1 MAEINPNSSD
11 QAPLSLLQAKLRRMF
26 ALGVVPVD
34 EEVEMRTYMANALMV
49 EYERS
54 RRQQDLRDAMDHN
67 ETILRRLP
75 PSSPARPERLD
86 SLSYALMSEHAMSNS
101 WRALNEAV
109 RYGKM
114 AREEAVV
121 AGLRETKLQSYFS
134 ILDNLGYA
142 LSHRNAVVESMADL
156 DEAIECAREI
166 KRCASRNESGNS
178 TNIINLVS
186 RLRTRYSKLSDLTD
200 HEEAIQLITEQL
212 SMSTPGTMQ
221 HGMALVH
228 LGEMALE
235 KFKRTDAMEDLNE
248 ALRQVKA
255 GVETLPRSHEK
266 RFQLESRIGE
276 LYSSRYKKSGDF
288 ADIRN
293 AMLYSDSAVES
304 APPANQVR
312 APYLLKLM
320 RYLRDFVS
328 ATMSIPDV
336 DKAISIGKRR
346 LEEIPRDDPQ
356 RHNCRWTFSDVLGR
370 RYLLARTVE
379 SLIEPV
385 NFIEALCR
393 DYNELVQKSGSH
405 APVDSSLIS
414 AFKRNLMRLSSK
426 PDSAARNAASTKLYE
441 LVSLACKSKDLV
453 NALLEVQ
460 KEHGKQLQVY
470 IDSTELEQVLSEE
483 AIQQRVS
490 EQEREEQAELEKRKS
505 EPRWRPKEYE
515 TEFGVRQL
523 AIDPNTKKFM
533 FTIGE
538 DLRKHLLGDDQ
549 AEGLT
554 RDQFV
559 EREARQERETF
570 DKAKAEGKHP
580 NAQLCRMCRYV
591 KLLQPKVNEDG
602 FTWKPCVEYIPFG
615 NWNQVSCR
623 HSCSICRLILSCI
636 TGNQLTNTLHPR
648 LATIDWEVQG
658 VGYGLTKLSGGET
671 MLKLEYGML
680 PVGELRILTPS
691 NFDQALR
698 QGWEAKEQSLQFK
711 EILKKKEGPVHATDG
726 QQVDI
731 VQLKQ
736 WLNNCDHNH
745 GSVCNSYRGSGQR
758 YAADIP
764 MIVIDVVDDCL
775 VEATSAVKYFTL
787 SYVWGAAEMSKT
799 LRMNYDARLQKGGLG
814 RLFPATIADAITLVR
829 SLGERF
835 LWVDALCI
843 VQDDEVRK
851 QNDIKQMDIVYGK
864 AFATIMAMHGVSAGA
879 GLSGVNS
886 TSRLPQQIQSVT
898 ISGRSKDLEFD
909 PHQKDQETVHMVAS
923 PMPLHLALEVSTLDT
938 RGWILQEQ
946 LLSRRCL
953 YFTSH
958 YVYFLCGREVLNECG
973 ISQPLGHN
981 LDDWDQ
987 PEGTESVRSS
997 PINNPLVNLQELAD
1011 LEPERRQYRAFA
1023 LYTKLVERYTLRKL
1037 SYESDILDG
1046 FSGLFAILN
1055 EYFQSDIIS
1064 GLPTSA
1070 LDLVL
1075 LWAPAARLPRRG
1087 CKLLTMGGGFDLGQ
1101 VNRNFPSWSWA
1112 GWTGPIE
1119 YSLFVE
1125 TISAEEPLPTPLISS
1140 YTIDVDGKLQVIP
1153 ARISGKEASLISN
1166 SDTPNIGASSC
1177 PADVSLPH
1185 LSPKAPLISNL
1196 LQFFAPCVPLTA
1208 FTIPGR
1214 REYLS
1219 RQEHIHSTGSQS
1231 VRHILDPRGKRCGLW
1246 WEQAGYVYVGNGMS
1260 ADAESKM
1267 LLVGINQ
1274 HGDTFRPRKGPNRVE
1289 GEIRMFDE
1297 DEYPHKGKGS
1307 GLVNVLAI
1315 DLYMGHAYAERITV
1329 ARIHVKAWEEAGP
1342 QMRLVQLV

>member
-1 MAEINPNSSD
+1 MAEINPSSSD
-11 QAPLSLLQAKLRRMF
+11 QSRLYEMQANLPRLF
-26 ALGVVPVD
+26 ALGIIPVD
-34 EEVEMRTYMANALMV
+34 QEVKMRTSIADALMV

-67 ETILRRLP
+67 ETVLRRLP
-75 PSSPARPERLD
+75 PSSPARPERLN
-86 SLSYALMSEHAMSNS
+86 SLSYAYMSEHAVSNS
-101 WRALNEAV
+101 RRALNEAV
-109 RYGKM
+109 RYGEM

-121 AGLRETKLQSYFS
+121 AGLLETKRQSYFS

-142 LSHRNAVVESMADL
+142 LSHRNAVAESMADL
-156 DEAIECAREI
+156 DEAIKCAREI
-166 KRCASRNESGNS
+166 RRCASRDEPGNS
-178 TNIINLVS
+178 TNTIKLVS
-186 RLRTRYSKLSDLTD
+186 RLRTRYNKLHNPTD

-228 LGEMALE
+228 LGEMAFE

-248 ALRQVKA
+248 ALRQVKT
-255 GVETLPRSHEK
+255 GVDTLPRAHEK

-304 APPANQVR
+304 APPASQVR
-312 APYLLKLM
+312 APYLSELM
-320 RYLRDFVS
+320 RCLRDFVN
-328 ATMSIPDV
+328 ATLSIADV

-346 LEEIPRDDPQ
+346 LAEVPKDDPQ
-356 RHNCRWTFSDVLGR
+356 RHNWRRTFSDVLGR

-385 NFIEALCR
+385 NFIEALC
-393 DYNELVQKSGSH
+393 DEYNELVKKSGSQ

-414 AFKRNLMRLSSK
+414 AFKKNLMRLSSK
-426 PDSAARNAASTKLYE
+426 TDGAARKAATTKLYE
-441 LVSLACKSKDLV
+441 LVSVACKSKDLV
-453 NALLEVQ
+453 NALLEIQ
-460 KEHGKQLQVY
+460 QEHGKLLQVY
-470 IDSTELEQVLSEE
+470 IDSAELEQVFSEE
-483 AIQQRVS
+483 ELQQRAS

-505 EPRWRPKEYE
+505 KPRWRPKEYE
-515 TEFGVRQL
+515 TDFGLRQL
-523 AIDPNTKKFM
+523 AIDPVTKKLF
-533 FTIGE
+533 FTLGE
-538 DLRKHLLGDDQ
+538 DLRKHLLGYDT
-549 AEGLT
+549 AEGMT
-554 RDQFV
+554 RVQFV
-559 EREARQERETF
+559 EREAQLEKETF

-591 KLLQPKVNEDG
+591 KLLQPKANEDG
-602 FTWKPCVEYIPFG
+602 FTWKPCAEYMPFG
-615 NWNQVSCR
+615 NWNQISCR

-636 TGNQLTNTLHPR
+636 TGNHLTNSLHPR
-648 LATIDWEVQG
+648 LAAIDWEVQG
-658 VGYGLTKLSGGET
+658 IDYGLTELSGGET
-671 MLKLEYGML
+671 MLKLEYGLL

-691 NFDQALR
+691 NFGKALR

-711 EILKKKEGPVHATDG
+711 EMLNKKEGPVHATGG
-726 QQVDI
+726 QRVDI
-731 VQLKQ
+731 VLLQQ

-764 MIVIDVVDDCL
+764 MIVIDVVDHCL

-799 LRMNYDARLQKGGLG
+799 LRVNYDARLQKGGLG
-814 RLFPATIADAITLVR
+814 RMFPATIADAIALVR

-864 AFATIMAMHGVSAGA
+864 AFATIVAVHGISAGA

-886 TSRLPQQIQSVT
+886 TSRLPQQIESVT

-923 PMPLHLALEVSTLDT
+923 PMSLRLALEVSTLDT

-946 LLSRRCL
+946 LLSRRCI

-958 YVYFLCGREVLNECG
+958 YVYFLCGREVVYECDT
-973 ISQPLGHN
+973 SQPLGHK
-981 LDDWDQ
+981 LDDWDRR
-987 PEGTESVRSS
+987 ESTESTVSS

-1011 LEPERRQYRAFA
+1011 LEPERRQFRAFA
-1023 LYTKLVERYTLRKL
+1023 VYAKLVERYTLRKL

-1087 CKLLTMGGGFDLGQ
+1087 CKLLTMEGGFDLGQ

-1119 YSLFVE
+1119 YSLFVQ

-1153 ARISGKEASLISN
+1153 ARISGIKASLSSN

-1177 PADVSLPH
+1177 PADVSLPD
-1185 LSPKAPLISNL
+1185 LSPKAPIISNL

-1208 FTIPGR
+1208 FAIPTR
-1214 REYLS
+1214 RENLS

-1260 ADAESKM
+1260 RDAESKI

-1297 DEYPHKGKGS
+1297 DEYPDRGKGS

-1315 DLYMGHAYAERITV
+1315 DLSMGHAYAERITV